1 MNITSNLHEQTV
13 QQPFNEY
20 KTNRSMSDVS
30 VVHPL
35 YSPDIAR
42 FYLLYDLFKQ
52 NSPDDPD
59 FKGEAW

>member
-1 MNITSNLHEQTV
+1 MNITSNMHEQTV

-52 NSPDDPD
+52 NSPDVLG